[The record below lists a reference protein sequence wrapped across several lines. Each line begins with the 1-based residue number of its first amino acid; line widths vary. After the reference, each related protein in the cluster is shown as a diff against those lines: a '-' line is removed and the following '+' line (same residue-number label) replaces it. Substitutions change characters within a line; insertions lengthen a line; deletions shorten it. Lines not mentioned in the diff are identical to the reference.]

1 MEIDVINKV
10 CQCVDE
16 LVLGNTEAYEQ
27 LMYALI
33 ISGLAMQII
42 GSSRPASGAEHHMS
56 HLWEM
61 EVINEHLNAYHGE
74 RVSVALILVMEE
86 YEKIKKAIE
95 NERCRVKKYSGLEVD
110 MLKEVFRSREMYNSI
125 IKENTPDPLLNV
137 NKVILQNRLENISE
151 ILEKLPTLDFVK
163 NTLMRAKAVTSFE
176 EIGLPKGIKEKS
188 LRVSPYMSNRITLM
202 RLSKMLEY

>member
-74 RVSVALILVMEE
+74 R
-86 YEKIKKAIE
+86 
-95 NERCRVKKYSGLEVD
+95 
-110 MLKEVFRSREMYNSI
+110 
-125 IKENTPDPLLNV
+125 
-137 NKVILQNRLENISE
+137 
-151 ILEKLPTLDFVK
+151 
-163 NTLMRAKAVTSFE
+163 
-176 EIGLPKGIKEKS
+176 
-188 LRVSPYMSNRITLM
+188 
-202 RLSKMLEY
+202 